1 MEVRVR
7 LRREHDIVGLFKGE
21 DMIYILYF
29 NFIYYKT
36 NLKDSII
43 IHILLNH
50 LLYLKYCT
58 VSWTTPSQENTIR
71 HCCCR
76 IETTV
81 RADVWICHSSGHVI
95 A

>member
-36 NLKDSII
+36 NLKDS
-43 IHILLNH
+43 LL
-50 LLYLKYCT
+50 
-58 VSWTTPSQENTIR
+58 
-71 HCCCR
+71 
-76 IETTV
+76 
-81 RADVWICHSSGHVI
+81 
-95 A
+95 